1 MAQQCNCA
9 IHIYIDHVMLWGRC
23 FQVCAAFSQVS
34 FTEKTQQGRQTLQ
47 RDFPGSCTFQ
57 DVLHVLP
64 DTLQA
69 NLSKES
75 TMTSVP
81 YKTHAYCHTHS
92 GSCSLP
98 CNAHLALFGAPC
110 VDDSTIGSHRTDNGP
125 ARQVPLNFLSSTSFP
140 LCSHTCIYK
149 YLYIGVCVY
158 IYTHSASPC
167 HVICA
172 QETMP
177 YLRYLEQR
185 AKPQICISE
194 NVVTGNIGQRVCETF
209 SKSMTSQA
217 SQLSTELVIVVL

>member
-1 MAQQCNCA
+1 
-9 IHIYIDHVMLWGRC
+9 MLWGRC

-57 DVLHVLP
+57 DALHVLP

-98 CNAHLALFGAPC
+98 AMPTWHSLVHHVWMTQQL
-110 VDDSTIGSHRTDNGP
+110 VLIGRTMGLQD
-125 ARQVPLNFLSSTSFP
+125 RCL
-140 LCSHTCIYK
+140 
-149 YLYIGVCVY
+149 
-158 IYTHSASPC
+158 
-167 HVICA
+167 
-172 QETMP
+172 
-177 YLRYLEQR
+177 
-185 AKPQICISE
+185 
-194 NVVTGNIGQRVCETF
+194 
-209 SKSMTSQA
+209 
-217 SQLSTELVIVVL
+217 